1 MRTVSSIRSP
11 HTTTKRRRSRS
22 GSRIAM
28 SAAATAV
35 ALVLAAC
42 GGGDDEGTDTAAGD
56 DGVKTGPGISGDTIT
71 LGVMTDLTGPF
82 KDFATTLQAGHKI
95 WVDEVNAKGGICNRQ
110 IKLDTV
116 DHGYKADQ
124 ATIQFP
130 DMEPKVAGFL
140 ELLGSP
146 VIAALKTDIN
156 DRKVTTVAVSW
167 SSDLLDQPYVVI
179 VGTTYDVEMINGLAY
194 LMEKGAIKEG
204 DAIGH
209 IYIDG
214 EYGGNGLRGAKYF
227 AEQHKMKLVEGKVT
241 STDTDMKSIVTRFK
255 GEKVKAIALTTSP
268 AQTASAAA
276 NNVGLGL
283 KVPMIG
289 NNPVFA
295 PVLLTGPAKDALKE
309 LYVSAS
315 AVPYA
320 SNVPK
325 AEFVATEFK
334 KVAGGAQPFFT
345 AQFGYAT
352 GVVWE
357 QILQKACESKD
368 LSRDGINAALKASTA
383 IGTDKLLPALD
394 YSKQGSPPSRQV
406 YIAQVDKS
414 SEGGLKQVKALFESK
429 EAKSYKAPKE
439 S

>member
-1 MRTVSSIRSP
+1 MR
-11 HTTTKRRRSRS
+11 
-22 GSRIAM
+22 RIAI
-28 SAAATAV
+28 SAAAVAA

-42 GGGDDEGTDTAAGD
+42 GGDDENGSTTAE
-56 DGVKTGPGISGDTIT
+56 DGVEIGPGVTEDSIT

-82 KDFATTLQAGHKI
+82 KDFSTTLQAGHKI
-95 WVDEVNAKGGICNRQ
+95 WVDEINGKGGVCGRQ
-110 IKLDTV
+110 IKVETL

-130 DMEPKVAGFL
+130 DLESKSAGFL

-146 VIAALKTDIN
+146 VLAALRQDI
-156 DRKVTTVAVSW
+156 DDKQLTTIGLSW
-167 SSDLLDQPYVVI
+167 SSDLLDQPYIVI
-179 VGTTYDVEMINGLAY
+179 VGTTYDIEMINGLSY
-194 LMEKGAIKEG
+194 LMEKGEIKKG
-204 DAIGH
+204 DSIGH

-214 EYGGNGLRGAKYF
+214 EYGGNGLRGSKYF
-227 AEQHKMKLVEGKVT
+227 AEQNDMKLVEGKVT
-241 STDTDMKSIVTRFK
+241 STDTDMTSIVTKFK
-255 GEKVKAIALTTSP
+255 GERVKAIALTTSP

-283 KVPMIG
+283 GVPMIG

-295 PVLLTGPAKDALKE
+295 PVLLDGPAANALKE

-320 SNVPK
+320 SDVPK
-325 AEFVATEFK
+325 AKYVADEFAK
-334 KVAGGAQPFFT
+334 ASGGAQPFFT

-352 GVVWE
+352 GVIWG
-357 QILQKACESKD
+357 QILEKACAAKN
-368 LSRDGINAALKASTA
+368 LTRAGIHEALKSSTDL
-383 IGTDKLLPALD
+383 TTENLLPPLD
-394 YSKQGSPPSRQV
+394 YSKLGSPPSRQV
-406 YIAQVDKS
+406 YIAQVDKGS
-414 SEGGLKQVKALFESK
+414 KGGLKQVKSLFESK